1 VAFGVALVILL
12 GLGVWWG
19 VSGVVRDDP
28 TWEVADGSLP
38 LDSFSQPSLALAL
51 LKQEAARLLAA
62 YLQQRDQVSPA
73 EHEAVP
79 PLQDSRLDAAMAPVA
94 RLHRQIEELG
104 FDLDC
109 RLLWLYAE
117 NHRHREFLD
126 RYLHL
131 VQEAPRRTEV
141 AVWYAYAFAA
151 ARGCGRSEELADALE
166 HVVRFR
172 ERAGTVQTLAGLLE
186 ARAWNISPPV
196 AGEGP

>member
-1 VAFGVALVILL
+1 LVILL

-19 VSGVVRDDP
+19 ASGVVGDDP
-28 TWEVADGSLP
+28 SSEMAAGALP

-62 YLQQRDQVSPA
+62 YLQQRDLFSPA
-73 EHEAVP
+73 AHEAVP

-141 AVWYAYAFAA
+141 AVWYAHAFAA
-151 ARGCGRSEELADALE
+151 ARGCGRSEELADALQ

-172 ERAGTVQTLAGLLE
+172 ERAGTVQTLARLLE
-186 ARAWNISPPV
+186 ARARDTSPPV